1 MVANNYDQREH
12 AEVVERENG
21 RVDRVGRNSIE
32 SKVERLKEAH
42 SGGKN
47 NLERRNES
55 EEGMGMDR

>member
-32 SKVERLKEAH
+32 SKVERLEEAH
-42 SGGKN
+42 SGGK
-47 NLERRNES
+47 E
-55 EEGMGMDR
+55 

>member
-32 SKVERLKEAH
+32 SKVERL
-42 SGGKN
+42 SG
-47 NLERRNES
+47 S
-55 EEGMGMDR
+55 TGMPRVL

>member
-21 RVDRVGRNSIE
+21 RVDRVGKNSIE
-32 SKVERLKEAH
+32 SKVERLEEAH

-55 EEGMGMDR
+55 EGNGMVDR